1 VPTLDWTTP
10 AAIGLLDPERAN
22 LDAKALRFF
31 FAIGS
36 APGVSVIG
44 NAASVSVIGN
54 ATSVPVNGAC

>member
-31 FAIGS
+31 FAIG
-36 APGVSVIG
+36 
-44 NAASVSVIGN
+44 NAASVSAIGN
-54 ATSVPVNGAC
+54 AASVPVNGAC